1 MLDFLILS
9 DSYAWDGEMTVFL
22 FVMTSFRR
30 DTVIRCAIQI
40 RQTNASFL
48 FFFLPYLQSIIISI
62 ETERCVILPSFN
74 MTHDF
79 SLTAHA
85 FNDTQLGAMLSL
97 P

>member
-9 DSYAWDGEMTVFL
+9 DSNASDGEMRGVQFKFGKRMPL
-22 FVMTSFRR
+22 F
-30 DTVIRCAIQI
+30 
-40 RQTNASFL
+40 
-48 FFFLPYLQSIIISI
+48 FFFLPYLQPIIISI

-97 P
+97 L

>member
-9 DSYAWDGEMTVFL
+9 DSNASDGEMTVFL

-30 DTVIRCAIQI
+30 DTVIWCAIQT
-40 RQTNASFL
+40 RQTNAS

-62 ETERCVILPSFN
+62 ETERCVILPSFK
-74 MTHDF
+74 MAHDF

-97 P
+97 L

>member
-1 MLDFLILS
+1 MLDFLIRLS
-9 DSYAWDGEMTVFL
+9 DSNASDGEMTVFL

-30 DTVIRCAIQI
+30 DTVIRCAIQT
-40 RQTNASFL
+40 RQTNAS

-97 P
+97 L

>member
-9 DSYAWDGEMTVFL
+9 DSNASDGKMTVFL
-22 FVMTSFRR
+22 FVMRSFRR

-40 RQTNASFL
+40 RQTNASF
-48 FFFLPYLQSIIISI
+48 FKPYLQFIIISI

-74 MTHDF
+74 MTHDY

-97 P
+97 L